1 MIAVMFVLKRIKPSS
16 IVPTKL
22 LPLFFF
28 TYYALMDTIFT
39 WYLVGEI
46 ENRNKKFVFR
56 CLDTQ
61 NL

>member
-28 TYYALMDTIFT
+28 TYLN
-39 WYLVGEI
+39 E
-46 ENRNKKFVFR
+46 
-56 CLDTQ
+56 TQ
-61 NL
+61 THVYTMLLWTQFLRGIWLAK